1 MDSLDLQVLS
11 QARDWHLEGHKVWLV
26 TVIETWG
33 SAPRPPGA
41 LLALRGDGLV
51 VGSVSGGCV
60 EDDLIDR
67 VRHGERVDKP
77 SLITYGVSKEEAAR
91 FGLPCGGNLRLVQE
105 PLGRIDWIDEIL
117 GRTAKHELVS
127 RSLSLITGEVS
138 VNAASRGDKFEFDGT
153 HLRALFG
160 PRWRLLIIGAGQLSR
175 VLANMALA
183 LDFEVICCDPR
194 EEYNLTWDVP
204 GSTFSK
210 AMPDDLVLAL
220 QLDPHSAVV
229 AVTHDPK
236 LDDLVLLEALKSPAF
251 YVGALGSRSN
261 TAVRKERLALFDLSS
276 AEIDR
281 LHGPIGLD
289 LGSKTPAEIAVSI
302 IGEIIAVKNGVALTQ
317 KKEGSAMPVSSNIV
331 SGAVCASARA

>member
-1 MDSLDLQVLS
+1 MDSLDLKVLA
-11 QARDWHLEGHKVWLV
+11 QARDWFAEGHRVWLV
-26 TVIETWG
+26 TVLETWG

-41 LLALRGDGLV
+41 LLCLRDDGLV
-51 VGSVSGGCV
+51 AGSVSGGCV

-67 VRHGERVDKP
+67 LRHGERVATP
-77 SLITYGVSKEEAAR
+77 SLIAYGVTKEEAAR

-105 PLGRIDWIDEIL
+105 PLQEVAWIDEIL
-117 GRTAKHELVS
+117 ARTSRHELVA
-127 RSLSLITGEVS
+127 RRLSLATGAVTVEP
-138 VNAASRGDKFEFDGT
+138 ASRGDVFSFDGQQLT
-153 HLRALFG
+153 ALFG

-175 VLANMALA
+175 AVAQMALT

-194 EEYNLTWDVP
+194 DEYNLTWDVP
-204 GSTFSK
+204 GTIFSK
-210 AMPDDLVLAL
+210 AMPDDLVLEL

-251 YVGALGSRSN
+251 YIGALGSRGN
-261 TAVRKERLALFDLSS
+261 TAKRRERLAMFDLTA

-289 LGSKTPAEIAVSI
+289 IGAKTPAEIAVSI
-302 IGEIIAVKNGVALTQ
+302 VAEIVAVKNGVLLKQ
-317 KKEGSAMPVSSNIV
+317 KKEGSAMPAI
-331 SGAVCASARA
+331 SAG

>member
-1 MDSLDLQVLS
+1 MDSLDLQVLA
-11 QARDWHLEGHKVWLV
+11 QARDWFTQGRKVWLV

-41 LLALRGDGLV
+41 LLCLRDDGLV
-51 VGSVSGGCV
+51 AGSVSGGCV

-67 VRHGERVDKP
+67 LRHGERVATP
-77 SLITYGVSKEEAAR
+77 SLIAYGVTKEEAAR

-105 PLGRIDWIDEIL
+105 PLQGVAWIDEVL
-117 GRTAKHELVS
+117 ARTARHELVA
-127 RSLSLITGEVS
+127 RRLDLATGAVTVEP
-138 VNAASRGDKFEFDGT
+138 ASRGDVFAFDGQR
-153 HLRALFG
+153 LVALFG

-175 VLANMALA
+175 AVAQMALM

-194 EEYNLTWDVP
+194 EEYHLTWDVP
-204 GSTFSK
+204 GTVFSK
-210 AMPDDLVLAL
+210 AMPDDLAVEL

-251 YVGALGSRSN
+251 YIGALGSRGN
-261 TAVRKERLALFDLSS
+261 TAKRRERLAQFDLSP

-289 LGSKTPAEIAVSI
+289 IGSKTPAEIAVSI
-302 IGEIIAVKNGVALTQ
+302 VAEIVTVKNGVLLKQ
-317 KKEGSAMPVSSNIV
+317 KKEGSAVPATRSWRENP
-331 SGAVCASARA
+331 A

>member
-11 QARDWHLEGHKVWLV
+11 QARDWFTQGHKVWLV

-41 LLALRGDGLV
+41 LLCLRSDGLV

-67 VRHGERVDKP
+67 LRHGERVDKP
-77 SLITYGVSKEEAAR
+77 SLITYGVTKEEAAR

-105 PLGRIDWIDEIL
+105 PLQSVAWIDEVL
-117 GRTAKHELVS
+117 ARTARHELVA
-127 RSLSLITGEVS
+127 RRLDLNTGTVVVE
-138 VNAASRGDKFEFDGT
+138 AATRGDAFTFDGSS
-153 HLRALFG
+153 LCALFG
-160 PRWRLLIIGAGQLSR
+160 PRWRLLIVGAGQLSR
-175 VLANMALA
+175 IVANMAVA

-194 EEYNLTWDVP
+194 DEYNLTWDVP
-204 GSTFSK
+204 NTTFSK
-210 AMPDDLVLAL
+210 AMPDDLVLEL

-251 YVGALGSRSN
+251 YIGALGSRGN
-261 TAVRKERLALFDLSS
+261 TAQRRERLAMFDLSP

-281 LHGPIGLD
+281 LHGPIGLYI
-289 LGSKTPAEIAVSI
+289 GAKTPAEIAVAI
-302 IGEIIAVKNGVALTQ
+302 LAEIVAVKNGVTLVQ
-317 KKEGSAMPVSSNIV
+317 KKEGSAVP
-331 SGAVCASARA
+331 APRAAASAS

>member
-1 MDSLDLQVLS
+1 MDSLDLQVLA
-11 QARDWHLEGHKVWLV
+11 QAREWFAQGHRVWLV

-41 LLALRGDGLV
+41 LLSLRGDGTV

-67 VRHGERVDKP
+67 LRHGERVDHP
-77 SLITYGVSKEEAAR
+77 SLITYGVTKEEAAR

-105 PLGRIDWIDEIL
+105 PLADVGWIDEVL
-117 GRTAKHELVS
+117 DRTSRHELVA
-127 RSLSLITGEVS
+127 RTLDLSNGAVHVE
-138 VNAASRGDKFEFDGT
+138 AASRGDVFTFDGQR
-153 HLRALFG
+153 LRALFG

-175 VLANMALA
+175 AVAQMALA

-194 EEYNLTWDVP
+194 DEYNLTWDIP
-204 GSTFSK
+204 GTTFSK
-210 AMPDDLVLAL
+210 AMPDDLVLEL

-251 YVGALGSRSN
+251 YVGALGSRGN
-261 TAVRKERLALFDLSS
+261 TSKRRERLAMFDLSP

-289 LGSKTPAEIAVSI
+289 IGAKTPAEIAVSI
-302 IGEIIAVKNGVALTQ
+302 VAEIVAVKNGIVLTQ
-317 KKEGSAMPVSSNIV
+317 KKAGSAVP
-331 SGAVCASARA
+331 AARTAA

>member
-11 QARDWHLEGHKVWLV
+11 QARDWFNAGRKVWLV

-41 LLALRGDGLV
+41 LLCLRDDGQV
-51 VGSVSGGCV
+51 AGSVSGGCV

-67 VRHGERVDKP
+67 LRHGERVATP
-77 SLITYGVSKEEAAR
+77 SLIAYGVTKEEAAR

-105 PLGRIDWIDEIL
+105 PLQSVAWIDEVL
-117 GRTAKHELVS
+117 ARTARHELVA
-127 RSLSLITGEVS
+127 RSLSLATGEVHIEP
-138 VNAASRGDKFEFDGT
+138 ARRGEAFTFDGSS
-153 HLRALFG
+153 LRALFG

-175 VLANMALA
+175 AVAQMALA
-183 LDFEVICCDPR
+183 LDFEVVCCDPR

-204 GSTFSK
+204 GTTFSK
-210 AMPDDLVLAL
+210 AMPDDLAVEL

-251 YVGALGSRSN
+251 YIGALGSRGN
-261 TAVRKERLALFDLSS
+261 TAARRERLKLFDLSE

-289 LGSKTPAEIAVSI
+289 IGSKTPAEIAVSI
-302 IGEIIAVKNGVALTQ
+302 VAEIVAVKNGVQLTQ
-317 KKEGSAMPVSSNIV
+317 KKLGSSVP
-331 SGAVCASARA
+331 AVQAAA

>member
-1 MDSLDLQVLS
+1 MDSLDLQVLR
-11 QARDWHLEGHKVWLV
+11 QARDWRAQGHAVWLV

-41 LLALRGDGLV
+41 LLAMRDDGVV

-67 VRHGERVDKP
+67 VRQGERVGKP
-77 SLITYGVSKEEAAR
+77 SLITYGVTKEEAAR

-105 PLGRIDWIDEIL
+105 PLTDTAWVDEIL
-117 GRTAKHELVS
+117 ARTARHELVARRLDLDS
-127 RSLSLITGEVS
+127 GAVSIEPAARGE
-138 VNAASRGDKFEFDGT
+138 AFQFDGRQ
-153 HLRALFG
+153 LRALFG
-160 PRWRLLIIGAGQLSR
+160 PRWRMLIIGAGQLSR
-175 VLANMALA
+175 AVAQMALM

-194 EEYNLTWDVP
+194 EEYHLTWDIP
-204 GSTFSK
+204 NTTFSK
-210 AMPDDLVLAL
+210 AMPDDLVAEL
-220 QLDPHSAVV
+220 QLDPHSAVI

-236 LDDLVLLEALKSPAF
+236 LDDMVLLEALKSPAF
-251 YVGALGSRSN
+251 YVGALGSRGN
-261 TAVRKERLALFDLSS
+261 TAKRKERLAMFDLSP

-302 IGEIIAVKNGVALTQ
+302 LAEVVAVRNGVALMQ
-317 KKEGSAMPVSSNIV
+317 KKEGSALPESS
-331 SGAVCASARA
+331 GVCVRS